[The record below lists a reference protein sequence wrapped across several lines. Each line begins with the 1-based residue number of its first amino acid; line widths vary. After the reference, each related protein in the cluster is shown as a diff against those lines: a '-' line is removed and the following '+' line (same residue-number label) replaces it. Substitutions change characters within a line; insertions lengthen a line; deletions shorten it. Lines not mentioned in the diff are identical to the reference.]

1 MTLPS
6 QTGNYCTYLGFC
18 PVYTFN
24 GVLAEDV
31 SKGGCSRESGE
42 DCVKEELWGGVTEQ
56 DRGVHMLE
64 ILE

>member
-1 MTLPS
+1 MRMTS
-6 QTGNYCTYLGFC
+6 CLGFC

-42 DCVKEELWGGVTEQ
+42 GCVKEELCGVTEQ